1 MMSHP
6 SVIISLKES
15 DMKHWNM
22 GGEFVMPKN
31 MTMVRRV
38 LCG

>member
-15 DMKHWNM
+15 DMNCWKV
-22 GGEFVMPKN
+22 GGELVMLKN
-31 MTMVRRV
+31 MTV
-38 LCG
+38 GS